1 MTLKDR
7 LLNRL
12 ELGAYVLEGL
22 LRLGLISGAALAAVL
37 GQIALALI
45 LALVA
50 FGMLLRVWRLRRR
63 GPRVRSES

>member
-7 LLNRL
+7 FLDRV
-12 ELGAYVLEGL
+12 ELGACVLEGL
-22 LRLGLISGAALAAVL
+22 IRVGLVSGAALAGVL

-50 FGMLLRVWRLRRR
+50 FGMTLRVWRLRRR
-63 GPRVRSES
+63 GPRVRSKS